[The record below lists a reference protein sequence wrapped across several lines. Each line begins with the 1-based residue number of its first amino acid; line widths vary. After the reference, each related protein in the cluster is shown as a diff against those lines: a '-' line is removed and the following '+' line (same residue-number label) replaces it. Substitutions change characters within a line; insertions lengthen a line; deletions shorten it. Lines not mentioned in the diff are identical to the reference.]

1 MIPSSAPTLLITNAA
16 TPDRM
21 GGRSLVDIR
30 IAGHRIIGLDAVDP
44 DRGRG
49 GEPPPGGM
57 VLDAAGRAVIPG
69 LIDLH
74 VHGAGGADVMD
85 GTPEAV
91 ATVSRTLARVGTTA
105 YLGTTF
111 LRPRQHNRHLPL
123 LAEAVAGPRASGS
136 RLLGIH
142 LEGPFIHP
150 KRRGGIPG
158 DALLDP
164 SRRAMDDVLALAAG
178 ALRLMTIAPELDGA
192 LPLIGRL
199 VDSGV
204 VASFGHSDAD
214 YDSTRD
220 GLAAGITHAT
230 HLYNA
235 MRGLHH
241 RDPGP
246 LVALREAAEVSVQLI
261 ADDVHVDRRVVR
273 WTREVFGH
281 DRCVCITDGM
291 RTIGLPDGEYR
302 LGDLEYTSRDGVTR
316 YGDGTLI
323 GTSLPLLEIVRRF
336 ARYTG
341 CTLAEAT
348 ETASINAARAL
359 GLHARKGSIEAEK
372 DADLVILDVD
382 ASVWATVVEGE
393 VVYRK
398 EEGRPGPPVDPGYT
412 LM

>member
-1 MIPSSAPTLLITNAA
+1 MSAPTAPTLLITNAA
-16 TPDRM
+16 TSDGT

-30 IAGHRIIGLDAVDP
+30 IAGTRIIGLDAAVP

-49 GEPPPGGM
+49 GEPAPDYVM
-57 VLDAAGRAVIPG
+57 LDAAGRAVIPG

-85 GTPEAV
+85 GTPDAV
-91 ATVSRTLARVGTTA
+91 ATVGRTLARVGTTA

-111 LRPRQHNRHLPL
+111 LRPRQHNRHMPL
-123 LAEAVAGPRASGS
+123 LAEATAGPRAGGA

-164 SRRAMDDVLALAAG
+164 SPGAMDDVLALAAG

-214 YDSTRD
+214 YDRTRD
-220 GLAAGITHAT
+220 GLAAGITHTT

-246 LVALREAAEVSVQLI
+246 LVALHEEAGVSVQLI

-273 WTREVFGH
+273 WTQEIFGR
-281 DRCVCITDGM
+281 DRCVCVTDGM

-316 YGDGTLI
+316 YSDGTLI

-341 CTLAEAT
+341 CSLAEAV

-359 GLHARKGSIEAEK
+359 GVHARKGSIEAGK
-372 DADLVILDVD
+372 DADLVVLDD
-382 ASVWATVVEGE
+382 DGSVWATVVEGE

-398 EEGRPGPPVDPGYT
+398 ETGQPGTPASPVTP
-412 LM
+412 